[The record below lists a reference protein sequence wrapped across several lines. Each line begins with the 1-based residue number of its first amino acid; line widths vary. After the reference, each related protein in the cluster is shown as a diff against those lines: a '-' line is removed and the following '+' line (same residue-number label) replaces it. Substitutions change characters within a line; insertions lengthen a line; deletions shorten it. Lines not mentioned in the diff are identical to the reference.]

1 MFACLL
7 FLLSGCL
14 SKSAEDLYALP
25 QLSAGYLQI
34 QEKIDAFLDS
44 GAEYSA
50 PTSGSYRQA
59 VQVEDLDGDGIK
71 EVLAFLSVPGSDKP
85 QKIYIFRN
93 ANGKY
98 EQAAQIEGEGS
109 SIGSVNY
116 IDMDNDGFKEMT
128 VGWQIAAGINMLS
141 VYSLRDFQVTT
152 LISTDYSQCITGD
165 INGNERTD
173 VVVVRLSAAD
183 LSGEVEIFSLNDDG
197 EVVNSKAR
205 LSAGIE
211 ALTRV
216 RSGRLS
222 DGWLAVFVESSMADG
237 AVVTDIFT
245 LRNDRFN
252 NITLDETSGVSKDT
266 IRSYKAYCR
275 DMDGDGKL
283 DVPKPIQLPSQS
295 ESSSY
300 YIIEWYSYSS
310 TGSSKLVC
318 TTYSNY
324 SDSWLL
330 TLPSSW
336 RDRVTVRR
344 EDSVSGERAIVFS
357 SYSGDIEDI
366 YDFLT
371 IYTLSGDNRYER
383 ANAGNRFIILSEE
396 ETIYAAE
403 IISEAPMFGVNISE
417 DFIKNNFKII
427 YSEWITGET

>member
-25 QLSAGYLQI
+25 QLSASYLQI